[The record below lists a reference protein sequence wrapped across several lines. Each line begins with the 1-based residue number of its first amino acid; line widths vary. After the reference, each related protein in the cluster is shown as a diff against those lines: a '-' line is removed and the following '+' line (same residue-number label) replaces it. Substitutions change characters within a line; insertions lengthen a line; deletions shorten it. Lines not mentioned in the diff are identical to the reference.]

1 MANRVEKLRKA
12 YEFKLGKDIASKL
25 SDEQIALISKH
36 YNSLSEDEQSQIDSY
51 IVMGKTNDLSE
62 MANGFIEEEKQ
73 SSSKQSPIAIKEDSP
88 KIIGTEKKITAES
101 FKNKTSLDVIERI
114 QETIESIS
122 KVPQGIQETIETIS
136 KVPQETIE
144 SISKVPQETIETI
157 SKVPQEK
164 EQQSST
170 GGSIVPVKRDGED
183 LVDEQIDE
191 RILRLLELD
200 YIFDIDYDTYKSL
213 LKEKMVAARMAKT
226 QIPTEE
232 VELLTNEYKKIK
244 GKKGRFKV
252 KKITADSLKKGSAVG
267 INLGKQKA
275 LIGDSLKALPPADKM
290 TGGSDIKEIIDALA
304 EIIKS
309 LTSQNKL
316 AKDSAEKS
324 RIAGEA
330 GQRGAK
336 ESRLEKGFKFAIKAA
351 EKIIAPIKSLLDRII
366 DFFVAI
372 FVGRALIKLLDWFSD
387 SKNQDKIK
395 AIGRFLGD
403 QWPKLLALYIMFGTG
418 LGKFVGFLTKIVIR
432 GGIKL
437 AAAAAG
443 LLAKAGVGKAAG
455 AAKFLGGKGGKI
467 AGAVLGV
474 AATVGT
480 TMAVSK
486 GIENFGGIGGEEQKT
501 QGYSGGGFV
510 IPKFAGGGLNF
521 KGMMGGAG
529 MGSMFGPLGMLLG
542 AGLGSGKIQETVSG
556 LIGGKKGV
564 DKVPA
569 MLTDGEFVMSRGAV
583 QKYGVDTLEG
593 MNAAGGGTN
602 QPKIVSGTTY
612 AAGGGMIGDQKE
624 NVRDRILEKREKQQK
639 AGSSSKQI
647 TPKST
652 TPKSTL
658 PNLSP
663 IEMKFASRAKQR
675 GITDPIELKAFLSQV
690 KHESGG
696 NFGEPQREKYNSS
709 PNDPPGKP
717 GYEYF
722 KGYANPALG
731 LGNRN
736 ADDAYNYIGRGYL
749 QVTGRA
755 NYDDIGK
762 RIGKDLVGNP
772 KLLMNKDIALDASIE
787 YWKRSVRPNVKN
799 WNNTFEVSRAVNK
812 PSAVSPDEITGMT
825 DREDAFQGYSAIP
838 NKTFTNLKTD
848 VAAKPKPSIKNQPNM
863 FQKFGSAISS
873 IISPPALAEQ
883 PSSSSKLNPAQI
895 QTQNNVPRIN
905 PPSKSKVKVVYA
917 TSPGGMPKL
926 NTSSG
931 ASPSVP
937 SFSAVHPN
945 SESRRRNAAV
955 LGVK

>member
-1 MANRVEKLRKA
+1 MDN
-12 YEFKLGKDIASKL
+12 
-25 SDEQIALISKH
+25 Q
-36 YNSLSEDEQSQIDSY
+36 
-51 IVMGKTNDLSE
+51 
-62 MANGFIEEEKQ
+62 
-73 SSSKQSPIAIKEDSP
+73 P
-88 KIIGTEKKITAES
+88 
-101 FKNKTSLDVIERI
+101 
-114 QETIESIS
+114 
-122 KVPQGIQETIETIS
+122 
-136 KVPQETIE
+136 
-144 SISKVPQETIETI
+144 
-157 SKVPQEK
+157 
-164 EQQSST
+164 ST

-191 RILRLLELD
+191 RILRLLGLE
-200 YIFDIDYDTYKSL
+200 YIFDIDYDTYTSL

-232 VELLTNEYKKIK
+232 AELLTNEYKKIR

-252 KKITADSLKKGSAVG
+252 KKITAQSLKKGSAVG

-275 LIGDSLKALPPADKM
+275 LIGKPQLALPPADKM

-330 GQRGAK
+330 EQRGAK
-336 ESRLEKGFKFAIKAA
+336 ESGLEKGFKFAIKAA

-455 AAKFLGGKGGKI
+455 AAKFLGGKYGKLLG
-467 AGAVLGV
+467 AGLEV

-583 QKYGVDTLEG
+583 QKYGVDTLES

-624 NVRDRILEKREKQQK
+624 NVRDRILEKREREQKSAKSQHFGSKDLLSPDVAKSLEKTKPESESESKPSGVFNIVSQMTRALSAMNPVSLSLLANVLGGSPAQAQTNAPPFKSKPMGDGGFLDTLGGFLPGTGNVMAPRSSGPRDIRGNQQTDPGFQSK
-639 AGSSSKQI
+639 FLGIPLGSPTSGTSSRFGMTAPLGPGGDVGGYTKEQKERYASRTGSSFVPTSYAGSISGAMGDSHLRFPGFPSLQNKKIEIPDYMMPSNTRKSQQ
-647 TPKST
+647 PKSD
-652 TPKSTL
+652 KRSE
-658 PNLSP
+658 ND
-663 IEMKFASRAKQR
+663 KFI
-675 GITDPIELKAFLSQV
+675 G
-690 KHESGG
+690 ESFK
-696 NFGEPQREKYNSS
+696 NFGKNVQTIKGAAKKQEEMMGQMGY
-709 PNDPPGKP
+709 KP
-717 GYEYF
+717 DGYV
-722 KGYANPALG
+722 NLG
-731 LGNRN
+731 GQKLNLGS
-736 ADDAYNYIGRGYL
+736 
-749 QVTGRA
+749 QS
-755 NYDDIGK
+755 K
-762 RIGKDLVGNP
+762 
-772 KLLMNKDIALDASIE
+772 
-787 YWKRSVRPNVKN
+787 
-799 WNNTFEVSRAVNK
+799 
-812 PSAVSPDEITGMT
+812 
-825 DREDAFQGYSAIP
+825 AIP
-838 NKTFTNLKTD
+838 
-848 VAAKPKPSIKNQPNM
+848 
-863 FQKFGSAISS
+863 
-873 IISPPALAEQ
+873 
-883 PSSSSKLNPAQI
+883 
-895 QTQNNVPRIN
+895 IN